1 MIFSALRAIIGILFA
16 LFIPGYLLTRII
28 FNEIE
33 SSKGIAFSLIFSLA
47 ISISL
52 GFFLGAN
59 ETMANITGGITEFN
73 VWYYLII
80 LSIILGFIFVLK
92 EKGYLSKK

>member
-1 MIFSALRAIIGILFA
+1 
-16 LFIPGYLLTRII
+16 
-28 FNEIE
+28 
-33 SSKGIAFSLIFSLA
+33 
-47 ISISL
+47 
-52 GFFLGAN
+52 
-59 ETMANITGGITEFN
+59 MANITGGITEFN